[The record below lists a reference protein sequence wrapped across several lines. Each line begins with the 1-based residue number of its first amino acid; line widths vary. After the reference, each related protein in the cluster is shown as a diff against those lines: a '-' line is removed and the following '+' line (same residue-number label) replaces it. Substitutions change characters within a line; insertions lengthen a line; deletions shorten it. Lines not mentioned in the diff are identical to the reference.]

1 MTSSPSPM
9 AGPQPENDPQGWPL
23 RAWGLTLLGAIAG
36 LSIYWIARPDRYFP
50 ELDHR
55 DLRMASAT
63 FMATAAAL
71 LGLLIERTRLRWS
84 LSFALIG
91 AALVGLTVYWNVP
104 SQASDQPWRIGCAA
118 LAVAMATPL
127 FQAWRGAQPEQGP
140 LAWHLSYREVH
151 PHAWTDAVLGVA
163 AWAFVGVVWAM
174 ALLLGQLFKLIG
186 IDGLEKLLDKEWMA
200 FTLTGAALGAGIALL
215 RDRSAM
221 LTLLQRVVTTV
232 LSVLAPVLALGLLI
246 FLLAIPFTGLA
257 PLWNATRSTS
267 PILLGCIIGALCLT
281 NAVIGEEE
289 AGEARSPLLRAA
301 AGVLSLAMLP
311 LALIAAF
318 STGLRIQQHGI
329 TPDRL
334 WAVIFTGMACA
345 YGLAYLVSIAR
356 YRREAAPHLRQ
367 ANLRLAFALTAA
379 SLLLATPLLNFA
391 AISTRDQ
398 VARLEDGRLK
408 PDDFDWGALR
418 FDFGQSGMEAIRRL
432 ASQGATPAIRAA
444 AAHALSPMS
453 RYELTPHK
461 EPPRPR
467 MNPARLVVL
476 PRGTQLPPALFDQL
490 ADYSACGP
498 DAHCVVMHKPDSDDA
513 VIVTALGSTLYH
525 FDGKIWAVDR
535 HALSHDKAEDERIA
549 RGIKTGK
556 VEVRNVKRRQVYVDD
571 VPLGD
576 VF

>member
-1 MTSSPSPM
+1 MTSLSDNEPH
-9 AGPQPENDPQGWPL
+9 GWPL
-23 RAWGLTLLGAIAG
+23 RAWGLTVLGAIAG

-55 DLRMASAT
+55 DLRMAGAS
-63 FMATAAAL
+63 FIATAAAL
-71 LGLLIERTRLRWS
+71 LSLLIERKRLRWA
-84 LSFALIG
+84 LAFALIG

-104 SQASDQPWRIGCAA
+104 SQASDQPWRIGCAT
-118 LAVAMATPL
+118 LAVALATPL
-127 FQAWRGAQPEQGP
+127 FQAWRSAQPAQETASP
-140 LAWHLSYREVH
+140 LVWQLSYREVH
-151 PHAWTDAVLGVA
+151 PHAWTDAVLGIA
-163 AWAFVGVVWAM
+163 AWGFVGVVWAM

-186 IDGLEKLLDKEWMA
+186 IDGLEKLLNKEWMA

-257 PLWNATRSTS
+257 PLWSATRSTS

-289 AGEARSPLLRAA
+289 AGEARSPLLRAS

-318 STGLRIQQHGI
+318 STGLRLHQYGI

-345 YGLAYLVSIAR
+345 YGLAYLVAMLR

-391 AISTRDQ
+391 ALSTRDQ
-398 VARLEDGRLK
+398 VARLEDGRTR
-408 PDDFDWGALR
+408 PERFDWGALR
-418 FDFGQSGMEAIRRL
+418 FDFGPSGMAAIRRL
-432 ASQGATPAIRAA
+432 ARQGATPAIRAA
-444 AAHALSPMS
+444 AAHALGEVS
-453 RYELTPHK
+453 RYDLTPHD
-461 EPPRPR
+461 EPKRER
-467 MNPARLVVL
+467 MDPAHLVVL
-476 PRGTQLPPALFDQL
+476 PRGTQLPPELFDQL
-490 ADYSACGP
+490 TKYDACSARAD
-498 DAHCVVMHKPDSDDA
+498 CVVIYRPGSREA
-513 VIVTALGSTLYH
+513 VIVTAITSTLYR
-525 FDGKIWAVDR
+525 FDGKVWAGVHQR
-535 HALSHDKAEDERIA
+535 PSLTKAEDDRVA
-549 RGIKTGK
+549 QGLKTGK
-556 VEVRNVKRRQVYVDD
+556 VEVRRVERRQVYVDGIPQGVD
-571 VPLGD
+571 
-576 VF
+576 FE